1 MYRQLSCQHHLV
13 QEQDDQRPDI
23 PGLTPVGFERWVT
36 LLIKAHP
43 EEEYQRLQKAVL
55 DMPISNPDDKNEKK
69 ERFPKE
75 ISRRLFPGLGDCK
88 IQESLEIAISEHG
101 DVELRKRA
109 DRENSPSHRPSV
121 GGEPTPVPN
130 ARTNVASD
138 YVPPTRQQESSVDP
152 ASLPPFAGSSI
163 ERERAPYSNTPSE
176 AIIDDTNP
184 LPPPPQP
191 LERERKP
198 YSALPGGGRAW
209 EDEVWAGKPRSSST
223 ASKLGRSSSTAQ
235 PRNPPI
241 SLNGLNGNRPTDIPK
256 PEIHQHNHH
265 RTNSNAHRNRSPSFT
280 RINDFRRSDGD
291 IRGYQPPP
299 QSSSVPST
307 DIFDESTRR
316 HPRDQ
321 ADRARRQAD
330 EESRMYGQSPG
341 ARARYDRD
349 RDRDL
354 DGNGPHRSTYT
365 NDEDYYRNGARG
377 AGGGYDYSQS
387 YGGPVYR

>member
-55 DMPISNPDDKNEKK
+55 DMPINNPDEKN

-75 ISRRLFPGLGDCK
+75 ISRRLFPDLGDREVQK
-88 IQESLEIAISEHG
+88 SLETAISEHG
-101 DVELRKRA
+101 DVELPKRG

-121 GGEPTPVPN
+121 GGESVPGPN
-130 ARTNVASD
+130 ARTNVAPD
-138 YVPPTRQQESSVDP
+138 YVLPTRPREPSGDSV
-152 ASLPPFAGSSI
+152 SLPPLARASI

-184 LPPPPQP
+184 YPPPPQS

-209 EDEVWAGKPRSSST
+209 EDEAKAGKPRSSST
-223 ASKLGRSSSTAQ
+223 ASKIGRSDSTAQ
-235 PRNPPI
+235 PRNIPM
-241 SLNGLNGNRPTDIPK
+241 SSNGPNVHRPMDIPK
-256 PEIHQHNHH
+256 PEIHHHH
-265 RTNSNAHRNRSPSFT
+265 RTSSNAQRNRSPSFS
-280 RINDFRRSDGD
+280 RVNNDFRRPDGD
-291 IRGYQPPP
+291 GRSYQPPP
-299 QSSSVPST
+299 LASSVPST
-307 DIFDESTRR
+307 DMFDESTRR

-321 ADRARRQAD
+321 ADRARRQA
-330 EESRMYGQSPG
+330 EEDARMYGQSPG

-349 RDRDL
+349 PE
-354 DGNGPHRSTYT
+354 GHGPHRTTYA
-365 NDEDYYRNGARG
+365 NDEDYYRNSGRG
-377 AGGGYDYSQS
+377 AGSGYDYSQP